1 MVVNRRYAAYA
12 WIVLAVNVVV
22 IIWGAFVRATGSG
35 AGCGSNWPLCQ
46 GEVIPRATEVET
58 LIEFSHRISSGVALL
73 AVVALLI
80 WAFRAYPR
88 GSLVRK
94 GAIAS
99 MIFMIIE
106 ALIGAALVLLEY
118 VAFNV
123 SVGRAIWMAG
133 HLVNTFL
140 LLGALTLTAWW
151 ASGEGGLRWRGQGAV
166 AVWLVLA
173 IVGMFVL
180 GASGAITAL
189 GDTLVITGGISPQ
202 ENALVATLVDL
213 RIYHPM
219 IAIVVGALVAL
230 AAIVAMNRRPGP
242 QTQRF
247 AWALIVLYVA
257 QLALGALN
265 VALRAPV
272 WLQMLHLL
280 VTSVIWILLV
290 LLAAAALSAPVAQR
304 AGSQATEPGPAQSGG
319 AI

>member
-1 MVVNRRYAAYA
+1 
-12 WIVLAVNVVV
+12 
-22 IIWGAFVRATGSG
+22 
-35 AGCGSNWPLCQ
+35 
-46 GEVIPRATEVET
+46 
-58 LIEFSHRISSGVALL
+58 
-73 AVVALLI
+73 
-80 WAFRAYPR
+80 
-88 GSLVRK
+88 
-94 GAIAS
+94 
-99 MIFMIIE
+99 
-106 ALIGAALVLLEY
+106 
-118 VAFNV
+118 
-123 SVGRAIWMAG
+123 VGRAIWMAG

-151 ASGEGGLRWRGQGAV
+151 AAGGGRLRWRGQGAV
-166 AVWLVLA
+166 AVWLLLA
-173 IVGMFVL
+173 VVGMFVL

-219 IAIVVGALVAL
+219 IAIAVGALVAL

-265 VALRAPV
+265 VALKAPV

-280 VTSVIWILLV
+280 VTSAIWILLV
-290 LLAAAALSAPVAQR
+290 LLAAAALSAPLAEG
-304 AGSQATEPGPAQSGG
+304 AGSRTSEPSPAQSGSTV
-319 AI
+319 